1 MTPPYLTPIAVVPP
15 DLAAKPACPLVE
27 ALRRIEP
34 ATAPQLARSLGVR
47 PKSAA
52 CALRRREDMGAVI
65 RCGWV
70 PNGNNRQAI
79 LWRAA

>member
-1 MTPPYLTPIAVVPP
+1 LHPIARIPT

-34 ATAPQLARSLGVR
+34 ATAPQLAIRLGLKPKHVSASLRQREGVG
-47 PKSAA
+47 S
-52 CALRRREDMGAVI
+52 VV
-65 RCGWV
+65 RCGFA
-70 PNGNNRQAI
+70 PASGNRDAV